1 MDRSWIDLT
10 RLTHYYLLALDNLC
24 FNNTLYTIFFFAHA
38 YLTTGPS
45 NFRIFLITIIIYDD
59 HHSNYLYCTNVQH
72 RGSELQANTFNLRE

>member
-38 YLTTGPS
+38 YLSGITCCPAATGPP
-45 NFRIFLITIIIYDD
+45 NFRIFLITIIIIYDD
-59 HHSNYLYCTNVQH
+59 HHSNY
-72 RGSELQANTFNLRE
+72 RMSS